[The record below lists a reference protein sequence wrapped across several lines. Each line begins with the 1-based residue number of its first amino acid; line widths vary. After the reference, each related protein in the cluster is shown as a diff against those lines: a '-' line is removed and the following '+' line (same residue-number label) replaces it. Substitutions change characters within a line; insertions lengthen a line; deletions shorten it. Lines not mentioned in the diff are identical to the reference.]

1 MSPQSRENLDYPI
14 YVTAESEIAVMEQ
27 REFLGLGGLRVTVI
41 TKKGPVK
48 ADGQTLQ
55 TEVHRSPAAHG
66 RSLRVEDAQKI
77 SNNSLFSLLFL
88 GKVFTLEPVDLFV
101 VLFPIEIPLCVI
113 RLFLISFFYSLNYT
127 THDTPPE

>member
-66 RSLRVEDAQKI
+66 
-77 SNNSLFSLLFL
+77 
-88 GKVFTLEPVDLFV
+88 
-101 VLFPIEIPLCVI
+101 
-113 RLFLISFFYSLNYT
+113 
-127 THDTPPE
+127 